1 VNFVTRH
8 RRGVVYGFRSVIPT
22 HEMDLA
28 AEVRSEGLPAAAAG
42 EKRAAEG
49 ELAAHA
55 AKKAARSGDG
65 SVRKVAEIVLVLA
78 AMGRMRGGRGPTAA
92 EAEMMAEARGKL
104 AEVCQG
110 FAPKD
115 VFPRDAFGAVIEDLG
130 LSKAKEP
137 RLGFRSH
144 KVSIAEKLS
153 LSKQKME
160 KADEFSLHTA
170 AYSPQPM
177 QPNVT
182 TAAAE
187 SCGALPGS
195 RMFPPDKPSHA
206 PISSVGFPPV
216 TPSSHISATNSTSLP
231 YQLPSSEVRPMVSSG
246 LPSSHLGRDSSLLAL
261 PRGERPQFRLD
272 GRSNGSSYASQVQD
286 QTMVKTPTWSV
297 QPQSASSAKLG
308 PDNKMPSHTSVKVE
322 GSSGVSTSKM
332 APQATTSKPFI
343 TQTTS
348 GNPPNI
354 RQHAHGSFG
363 QASMSNSH
371 NEIGKIVQK
380 LLHPQLPEHPT
391 WTPPSRDYMNRA
403 LTCQMCKITINEV
416 DTLLVCDS
424 CEKGYHLKC
433 VQPHN
438 QKLIPKGEWHCGKC
452 LALSSGKALPPKYG
466 RVMRNMTASKVSSNA
481 TEVQLSAEK
490 KNRTSDDKVN
500 LQRVMANGNTVLQGS
515 PAVTLGNNHSHATA
529 GLKNAD
535 VFCDRGMMDDK
546 PPGIA
551 LNNSMTTAGLS
562 GSSSIKEKLVTE
574 SKPRSSPKPEKDV

>member
-1 VNFVTRH
+1 
-8 RRGVVYGFRSVIPT
+8 
-22 HEMDLA
+22 MDLA
-28 AEVRSEGLPAAAAG
+28 GEVRSEGLPAAAG

-49 ELAAHA
+49 ELAAPA

-65 SVRKVAEIVLVLA
+65 SVRKVAELLLVLA
-78 AMGRMRGGRGPTAA
+78 AMGRMRGGRGPTAV

-170 AYSPQPM
+170 TYSPQPM

-182 TAAAE
+182 AAAE
-187 SCGALPGS
+187 SCRASPGS

-206 PISSVGFPPV
+206 SISSVGFPPA
-216 TPSSHISATNSTSLP
+216 TPSSHTSATNTTSLP

-272 GRSNGSSYASQVQD
+272 GRSNGSSYASQVQVKHSGD

-490 KNRTSDDKVN
+490 KNRSSDDRVN
-500 LQRVMANGNTVLQGS
+500 LQRVMANGNTVLQSS

-529 GLKNAD
+529 GSKNAD
-535 VFCDRGMMDDK
+535 IFCDRRMMDDK
-546 PPGIA
+546 PPGIG
-551 LNNSMTTAGLS
+551 LNNSMTTAGSVSLPNSTGLS
-562 GSSSIKEKLVTE
+562 VSSPIKEKLVTE
-574 SKPRSSPKPEKDV
+574 LKPQSSPKPETDV